1 NRAAASGPR
10 GGSDGDA
17 APAATRARS
26 PPEGRAAPGA
36 PSIACCLRSR
46 GERRAAASAASRRNG
61 SPRSRRIPGGSATL
75 RAPGRSLDEV
85 AGRLPGARL
94 ANGRDGLDRALLVL
108 EVRL

>member
-1 NRAAASGPR
+1 
-10 GGSDGDA
+10 
-17 APAATRARS
+17 
-26 PPEGRAAPGA
+26 RAAPGA
-36 PSIACCLRSR
+36 PSISCCLRSR

-108 EVRL
+108 EVRFELDDEIFAVRRAGKRRFERRAFQ